1 MIDYNKN
8 YKLYID
14 NFNDNISYEEY
25 CNKIMGIIRLRWNT
39 QFKIKYE
46 SNKYNN
52 CDDFDTFCNMID
64 DEELVYCNKKLY
76 SNLCDAIEKERNR
89 IKQNKIMELQ
99 KIENKAKVEE
109 YKNNII
115 EALEKRNIRL
125 KTLKS
130 DKMIKYIEELFI
142 DNKTIDDKV
151 LDSIMRYDDIYYHNT
166 QEYKNKKVG
175 EHLWCIT
182 RILTELKETNINK
195 ITNETIKEMRIIKLI
210 NIYNKIYKDQIKISY
225 EYRVKILKDDDN
237 ISGYDYLN
245 RIDIKATTFN
255 GDNEPLK
262 TIMKRF
268 YIMLT
273 KPNDKVLELLE
284 NIYNNNKYI
293 LAKTI

>member
-1 MIDYNKN
+1 MIDYNEN

-25 CNKIMGIIRLRWNT
+25 CNEIMGIIRLRWNT

-46 SNKYNN
+46 NNKYNN

-76 SNLCDAIEKERNR
+76 INLCDAIEKERNR

-115 EALEKRNIRL
+115 EALEKRNIIL

-130 DKMIKYIEELFI
+130 NKMIKYIEELFI

-151 LDSIMRYDDIYYHNT
+151 LDSIMCYDDIYYHNT

-182 RILTELKETNINK
+182 NILTKLKQININK
-195 ITNETIKEMRIIKLI
+195 ITNETIKKLGIIKLI

-284 NIYNNNKYI
+284 NDI
-293 LAKTI
+293 

>member
-273 KPNDKVLELLE
+273 KPNDKVLQLLE
-284 NIYNNNKYI
+284 KYI
-293 LAKTI
+293 